1 MVCRR
6 SDAVGAIPAIAP
18 TPGRMLARERG
29 ASRCRSWPIAVRCW
43 LWTPVRKRGA
53 YVPSSTAF
61 VDRWFARRPRRR
73 RLPARVQPPERAS
86 SDGHLR
92 REPALPRI
100 PGLAPRRMTDGQRGP
115 GTSKSVVKEP
125 QHVRDQASRRGRLAA
140 AQPLAQP
147 RLACQQDAE
156 CGHDEDGDERDR
168 PHRAVATRPNR
179 DYNRQDHSAEDE
191 PVDDAAQSE
200 PIPHA

>member
-61 VDRWFARRPRRR
+61 VDRSAIETRST
-73 RLPARVQPPERAS
+73 PAQNALSPRAS
-86 SDGHLR
+86 VRWSIASETPSSPHLEGAGSKGRDRVAPTGAISSRGSTWLLLGRSDRPLRRWPPGSARSLR
-92 REPALPRI
+92 REAVGECRAGRMVAVSGEKRWPRT
-100 PGLAPRRMTDGQRGP
+100 GRKRGHGWP
-115 GTSKSVVKEP
+115 PVVC
-125 QHVRDQASRRGRLAA
+125 QAVLMVQWLWSFSRL
-140 AQPLAQP
+140 
-147 RLACQQDAE
+147 
-156 CGHDEDGDERDR
+156 
-168 PHRAVATRPNR
+168 
-179 DYNRQDHSAEDE
+179 
-191 PVDDAAQSE
+191 
-200 PIPHA
+200 